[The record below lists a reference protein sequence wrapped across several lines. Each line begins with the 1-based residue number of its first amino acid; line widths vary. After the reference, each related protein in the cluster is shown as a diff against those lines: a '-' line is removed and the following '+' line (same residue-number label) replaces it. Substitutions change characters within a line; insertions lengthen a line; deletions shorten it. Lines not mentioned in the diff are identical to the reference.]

1 MSIKKIFLGFISV
14 ALANVAYGASGGS
27 SGTTTTSGDTYYGKN
42 NSNSS
47 TTSGTSVTT
56 TANGNSI
63 TMKDGDSYE
72 YVYGG
77 KSSSSSN
84 VSNSQTNN
92 WGKASA
98 TSIATTITTA
108 NNNTITI
115 SGGILG
121 NIYGGYAYSYS
132 YAYAYAAGIFGRA
145 TATAT
150 ATATS
155 TASSNSVTITDGT
168 ITGNIYGGYANIS
181 ATASAK
187 AEGLTGSSSNAT
199 SSTTQT
205 STATASSNT
214 ITISGGTIAGNVYS
228 GYANTSA
235 TTSKATENAVY
246 VSDGTIT
253 GNIYGGYAKTA
264 SENIVYASGGT
275 ISTIYGGYG
284 TSTASSNSV
293 TITDGTISTIYGGYS
308 SSTASENIVY
318 ASGGTIST
326 IYGGYSSSTASE
338 NIVYAS
344 GGTISTIYGGYGT
357 TASNNTINING
368 AIITG
373 DIYGGYGTSTAND
386 NIINIS
392 DGSIITG
399 NVYGWYSASSHTNN
413 IINILGSATIGGN
426 LANFEFLNINFTNSG
441 LKKYINDFING
452 TSSSTYISIGGNI
465 DSSSG
470 TITITNEL
478 SEDSP
483 LIIDNYSGSI
493 SALENTTFSL
503 LSGNNISSIG
513 SSIVLNGSSVFSTL
527 IGSTM
532 KATGTINTDD
542 YTLSFDDFT
551 IKDEVTSINQSNASL
566 LAFTNQGADLV
577 STQIASQAKNAIIL
591 NRIKEAK
598 KFMDGREDRLVLE
611 SIEPDETMILR
622 QMTLTDAYQ
631 NHDSPFVPFGVLQG
645 SWNDYE
651 KANIS
656 LFGAS
661 LVIGLAKGL
670 HFNQRLSTSTSAV
683 FIEHG
688 YGEYGTDFSG
698 YGFSYYTGAG
708 ILEHIVFSSILKN
721 YQTYIEASI
730 RGGYATNSFTNN
742 NIIDGNG
749 NVGKLNASAYYA
761 GGHIGLGYLYNI
773 TKKMNFDVYVKYLIN
788 ILGSYE
794 TKLTTGDPINFESIV
809 SNRFRFG
816 VRFSYKANDF
826 ITPFFNGYYENEI
839 SAEAK
844 AKTYFTYDIKSADLK
859 GHSGIGELGIS
870 ITPSVRKPLNIN
882 ASIQGYG
889 GVRIGV
895 NGAVSLKYNF

>member
-77 KSSSSSN
+77 KSSSNSN

-115 SGGILG
+115 SGGILN

-168 ITGNIYGGYANIS
+168 ITGDIYGGYANVS
-181 ATASAK
+181 VSASAK

-214 ITISGGTIAGNVYS
+214 ITISGGTISGNVYS

-246 VSDGTIT
+246 VSDGTIST
-253 GNIYGGYAKTA
+253 IYGGYAK
-264 SENIVYASGGT
+264 
-275 ISTIYGGYG
+275 
-284 TSTASSNSV
+284 
-293 TITDGTISTIYGGYS
+293 
-308 SSTASENIVY
+308 
-318 ASGGTIST
+318 
-326 IYGGYSSSTASE
+326 TASE

-392 DGSIITG
+392 SGSIIKG

-413 IINILGSATIGGN
+413 IINILGSATIVGN

-441 LKKYINDFING
+441 LKKYISDFING
-452 TSSSTYISIGGNI
+452 AGSSTYISIGGNI
-465 DSSSG
+465 DSSG

-513 SSIVLNGSSVFSTL
+513 SSIVLDGSSVFSTL

-698 YGFSYYTGAG
+698 YGFGYYTGAG

-870 ITPSVRKPLNIN
+870 ITPSVKKPLNIN